1 MTMYSGTAVLTAP
14 ALRAPAVLLLVNEAD
29 ALLSCILESGKFK
42 MQTRRGTTVHVYTW
56 ACRLIVFL
64 HGIPEPEYRDCGIRK
79 LTFFMVKPQDR
90 IWVYWYNAACEG
102 RIKSA
107 IILGFDRC
115 SKKNQFE
122 VVPCK
127 ERHFFINLSKWLT
140 KIEK

>member
-1 MTMYSGTAVLTAP
+1 MYSGTAVLTAP

-90 IWVYWYNAACEG
+90 I
-102 RIKSA
+102 
-107 IILGFDRC
+107 
-115 SKKNQFE
+115 
-122 VVPCK
+122 
-127 ERHFFINLSKWLT
+127 
-140 KIEK
+140 